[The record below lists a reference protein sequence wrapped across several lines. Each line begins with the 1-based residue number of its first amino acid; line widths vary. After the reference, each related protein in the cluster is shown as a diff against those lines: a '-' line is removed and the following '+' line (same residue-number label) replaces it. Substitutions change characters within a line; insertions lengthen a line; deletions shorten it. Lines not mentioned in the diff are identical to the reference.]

1 MRSCGLLLILLM
13 LVVANGY
20 ALWEIHQIRAILTE
34 MRADVRQ
41 SPRID
46 RDSMADVARD
56 AAEAIGRGELDRAQ
70 ADLERLGELL
80 EQSGQLAD
88 QQRQQLIRQLG
99 RARESIARGSSKANE
114 EIENLVRM
122 LSRRGEQEAP
132 DSE

>member
-20 ALWEIHQIRAILTE
+20 ALWEIRQIRAILTE
-34 MRADVRQ
+34 VRADARQ

-80 EQSGQLAD
+80 AQTGQLAD
-88 QQRQQLIRQLG
+88 QRRQQLIRQLA
-99 RARESIARGSSKANE
+99 RARESIARGSSKAKE

>member
-80 EQSGQLAD
+80 EQTGQLAD
-88 QQRQQLIRQLG
+88 QQRQRLIRQLG
-99 RARESIARGSSKANE
+99 RARESIARGSSKAKE

>member
-20 ALWEIHQIRAILTE
+20 ALWEIRQIRAILTE
-34 MRADVRQ
+34 VRADVRQ

-80 EQSGQLAD
+80 EQTGQLAD

>member
-1 MRSCGLLLILLM
+1 MRSCGLSLILLV

-34 MRADVRQ
+34 VRADVRQ
-41 SPRID
+41 SRRLD

-70 ADLERLGELL
+70 ADLQRLRELL
-80 EQSGQLAD
+80 EQTGQMAD
-88 QQRQQLIRQLG
+88 QQRQRLIRQLE
-99 RARESIARGSSKANE
+99 RARESIAQGSSKAGE
-114 EIENLVRM
+114 EIENLVHM
-122 LSRRGEQEAP
+122 LSRGGERDAP

>member
-1 MRSCGLLLILLM
+1 MRSCGLSLILLV

-34 MRADVRQ
+34 VRADVHQ
-41 SPRID
+41 SRRLD

-70 ADLERLGELL
+70 ADLERFGELL
-80 EQSGQLAD
+80 EQTGQMAD
-88 QQRQQLIRQLG
+88 QQRQRLIRQLEKT
-99 RARESIARGSSKANE
+99 RESIAQGSSRANE
-114 EIENLVRM
+114 EIGNLVRM
-122 LSRRGEQEAP
+122 LSLGGEQESP

>member
-20 ALWEIHQIRAILTE
+20 ALWEIRQIRAILTE
-34 MRADVRQ
+34 VRADVRQ
-41 SPRID
+41 SPRIE

-80 EQSGQLAD
+80 EQTGQLAD
-88 QQRQQLIRQLG
+88 QQRQRLIRQLG

>member
-1 MRSCGLLLILLM
+1 MRSCGLSLILLV

-34 MRADVRQ
+34 VRADVRQ
-41 SPRID
+41 SRRLD

-70 ADLERLGELL
+70 ADLERLRELL
-80 EQSGQLAD
+80 EQTGQMAD
-88 QQRQQLIRQLG
+88 QQRQRLIRQLE
-99 RARESIARGSSKANE
+99 RAREAIAQGSSKAGE
-114 EIENLVRM
+114 EIENLVHM
-122 LSRRGEQEAP
+122 LSRGGERDAA

>member
-1 MRSCGLLLILLM
+1 MRSCGLSLILLV

-34 MRADVRQ
+34 VRADVRQ
-41 SPRID
+41 SRRLD

-70 ADLERLGELL
+70 ADLERLRELL
-80 EQSGQLAD
+80 EQTGQMAD
-88 QQRQQLIRQLG
+88 QQRQRLIRQLE
-99 RARESIARGSSKANE
+99 RARESIAQGSSKAGE
-114 EIENLVRM
+114 EIENLVHM
-122 LSRRGEQEAP
+122 LSRGGERDAA

>member
-1 MRSCGLLLILLM
+1 MRSCGLSLILLV

-34 MRADVRQ
+34 VRADVRQ
-41 SPRID
+41 SRRLD
-46 RDSMADVARD
+46 RYSMADVARD

-80 EQSGQLAD
+80 EQTGQMAD
-88 QQRQQLIRQLG
+88 QQRQRLIRQLEKT
-99 RARESIARGSSKANE
+99 RESIAQGSSKANE
-114 EIENLVRM
+114 EIGNLVRM
-122 LSRRGEQEAP
+122 LSLGGEQESP

>member
-13 LVVANGY
+13 LAVANGY
-20 ALWEIHQIRAILTE
+20 ALWEIRQIRAILTE
-34 MRADVRQ
+34 VRADVRQ
-41 SPRID
+41 SPRIE

-80 EQSGQLAD
+80 EQTGQLAD
-88 QQRQQLIRQLG
+88 QQRQRLIRQLG

>member
-1 MRSCGLLLILLM
+1 MRSCGLSLILLA

-34 MRADVRQ
+34 VRADVRQ
-41 SPRID
+41 SRRLD

-70 ADLERLGELL
+70 ADLQRIGELL
-80 EQSGQLAD
+80 EQTGQMAD
-88 QQRQQLIRQLG
+88 QQRQRLIRQLE
-99 RARESIARGSSKANE
+99 RARESIAQGSSNAGE
-114 EIENLVRM
+114 EIENLIHM
-122 LSRRGEQEAP
+122 LSRGGDRDAA